1 MFYCP
6 QREQA
11 KRIQETLKAVYQGV
25 GGKYYYYYGEQAWD
39 YIHKYTGV
47 NLLKILSEIAILKVK
62 REISNDLFR

>member
-1 MFYCP
+1 MFYYP

-25 GGKYYYYYGEQAWD
+25 GGKYYYGEQAWD

-47 NLLKILSEIAILKVK
+47 NLLKILS
-62 REISNDLFR
+62 

>member
-1 MFYCP
+1 MFYYP

-25 GGKYYYYYGEQAWD
+25 GGKYYYGEHAWD

-47 NLLKILSEIAILKVK
+47 NLLKILSEIAILKAK